1 MFFSRVFSK
10 FIFKE
15 SSFSFGKAFGH
26 LSILVVLFLFS
37 CEERDFNNPFDPKV
51 PKTLTTS
58 VLPIGSGKINISPAS
73 STYKS
78 EEEVTLIPE
87 PNQHWVFKNWE
98 GDASGTSNP
107 LIVTMSTNK
116 SIVAVFV
123 KRNYPL
129 NLTFEGEGTV
139 SERIVF
145 SPSGREYPHGTIV
158 ELTPVPKQ
166 GWLFDSWSGDLT
178 GKTVPQN
185 ITVDNP
191 KNVKAK
197 FVPQQISNLAC
208 ASALNSGN
216 LVATLPAT
224 GVSTSIPYT
233 TVAGGS
239 YVGQSITST
248 GVTGLTATLVQGNFS
263 PVSGNLVFTITGIP
277 SAAGTANFAISIAGQ
292 SCTFSRVVNALGTIS
307 GLNCAGT
314 TNNGALNVGVA
325 ASNVTSIVP
334 YTGGNGSVHLGQVIT
349 STGVTGLTATLAP
362 GSFVSGNGTLTYT
375 ITGTPSALGTANFA
389 LNIGG
394 QTCSLSRT
402 ITSLVGSITELN
414 CASSSSSGVLNAN
427 QPASGVV
434 GSIPYLGGNGGLHSG
449 LTATSTGVTGLTLT
463 VSSGSFANGS
473 GVLDYTITGTPSA
486 SGTASFSIS
495 IAGRTCTITRVVN
508 QLPGSISG
516 LNCSSATNSGTL
528 TQGTSAAGVSSSIP
542 YTGGNGGSHTGQ
554 TVNSTGVS
562 GLTATLSAGTF
573 ANGSGSLVYTITGT
587 PSGNGIASFALNIGG
602 QTCTITRVV
611 NPIPGSISALNCNSA
626 TNTGTLTQG
635 TSAVSVSS
643 SIPYTGGNGG
653 SHTGQTVN
661 STGVTGLTA
670 TLSAGT
676 FANGGGSL
684 VYTITG
690 TPSGGGT
697 ASFALNIGGQ
707 TCTLTR
713 PVNSLPGSIT
723 ALNCSSA
730 TITGTLTQG
739 IVAAGVSSSVPY
751 TGGNGGSHTGQTVN
765 STGVSGLTATVSA
778 GTFANGSGS
787 LVYTIT
793 GTPSGNG
800 TASFALNIG
809 GRACTLTRVVNP
821 IPGSISTLNCSSANN
836 IGTLRRGVL
845 ASGVGSII
853 PYTGGNGGSH
863 TGQTVNSTGVTGLT
877 ATLSAGTFAN
887 GSGSLTYIITG
898 RPSASGTANFAIN
911 IGGRVCTLSRTVG
924 L

>member
-37 CEERDFNNPFDPKV
+37 CEERDFNNPFDPNI

-216 LVATLPAT
+216 LVATLPAGS

-239 YVGQSITST
+239 YVGQSVTST

-263 PVSGNLVFTITGIP
+263 PGQGNLVFTITGTP

-375 ITGTPSALGTANFA
+375 ITGTPSALGNANFA

-394 QTCSLSRT
+394 QTCSLTRT
-402 ITSLVGSITELN
+402 VTSMTGSITDLN
-414 CASSSSSGVLNAN
+414 CGTGSTSGVLNAN
-427 QPASGVV
+427 QPASGVA
-434 GSIPYLGGNGGLHSG
+434 GSIPYTGGNGGIHSG
-449 LTATSTGVTGLTLT
+449 LTATSTNVTGLTLT
-463 VSSGSFANGS
+463 VNPGSFANGN
-473 GVLDYTITGTPSA
+473 GVLEYTISGTPASTGTA
-486 SGTASFSIS
+486 NFQIS
-495 IAGRTCTITRVVN
+495 IAGKSCTLTRVVN
-508 QLPGSISG
+508 QLQGSISA
-516 LNCSSATNSGTL
+516 LNCSSATNTGTL
-528 TQGTSAAGVSSSIP
+528 TQGTSAVNVSSSIP
-542 YTGGNGGSHTGQ
+542 YTGGNGGTHNGQ
-554 TVNSTGVS
+554 TVNSTGVT
-562 GLTATLSAGTF
+562 GLTATLAAGTF
-573 ANGSGSLVYTITGT
+573 ANGSGSLVYTITGN
-587 PSGNGIASFALNIGG
+587 PSGNGTASFALNIGG

-653 SHTGQTVN
+653 TYTSQTVN
-661 STGVTGLTA
+661 STGVSGLTA

-676 FANGGGSL
+676 FANGSGFL
-684 VYTITG
+684 TYTITG
-690 TPSGGGT
+690 TPSNSGT
-697 ASFALNIGGQ
+697 ASFALTIGGQ
-707 TCTLTR
+707 TCIFTR
-713 PVNSLPGSIT
+713 TVNPLPGSIT

-739 IVAAGVSSSVPY
+739 ILAAGVSSSVPY
-751 TGGNGGSHTGQTVN
+751 TGGNGGTYTSQTVN
-765 STGVSGLTATVSA
+765 STGVSGLTANLVA

-800 TASFALNIG
+800 IASFALNIG
-809 GRACTLTRVVNP
+809 GRTCTLTRTVSP
-821 IPGSISTLNCSSANN
+821 PGSISSLSCTSATN
-836 IGTLRRGVL
+836 IGTLRRGVA
-845 ASGVGSII
+845 ASGASSSI
-853 PYTGGNGGSH
+853 PYTGGNGGGH
-863 TGQTVNSTGVTGLT
+863 IGQTVNSTGVTGLK
-877 ATLSAGTFAN
+877 ATLAAGTFAN
-887 GSGSLTYIITG
+887 GSGTLTYTITG
-898 RPSASGTANFAIN
+898 TPSSSGTANFAIN
-911 IGGRVCTLSRTVG
+911 IGGRVCTLSRSVG